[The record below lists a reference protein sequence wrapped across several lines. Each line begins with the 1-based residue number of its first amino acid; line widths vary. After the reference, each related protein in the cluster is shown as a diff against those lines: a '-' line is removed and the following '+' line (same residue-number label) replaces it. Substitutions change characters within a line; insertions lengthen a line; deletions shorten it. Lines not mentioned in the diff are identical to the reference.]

1 MAMVHLAEGPTL
13 READLACPACG
24 AAFRVREGIAWFH
37 APSPPPADAERATSA
52 ADAPHDPD
60 VAADRLAALLG
71 VADGPWPVLLA
82 GERATLGAAL
92 AARVSP
98 PQWWLNPPTPAPP
111 RPAEATLLAATL
123 HTGPRWPLA
132 RQVVAAVALDAL
144 HATADQLAEAARV
157 LRPGGRLV
165 APAWAPLPAGVREL
179 ARDESEWVAEG
190 GGPAGGLVALR
201 RRGG

>member
-111 RPAEATLLAATL
+111 RPRVRRGPGRGAPGRGRPCL
-123 HTGPRWPLA
+123 HPA
-132 RQVVAAVALDAL
+132 R
-144 HATADQLAEAARV
+144 
-157 LRPGGRLV
+157 GGV
-165 APAWAPLPAGVREL
+165 LPATT
-179 ARDESEWVAEG
+179 
-190 GGPAGGLVALR
+190 
-201 RRGG
+201 